1 MPEAEVAVLG
11 QLGEADV
18 AVVGAVEQRTDRR
31 SLEEDGGIVL
41 GMQRS
46 AAQRLHVQG
55 PGESLV
61 EHADRLARM
70 PMVRIVNGMA
80 VAIASNLGIHVG
92 GKPLFDDVSFKLEP
106 RERMTL
112 SGRNGAGKST
122 LLRMLAGELSPD
134 CGRGRRSRRA
144 PASPCTTSARRATRT
159 MSLGDYVFS
168 GRAEMIETEAELERL
183 EAAMSDG
190 EHSSRDDGAPTPP
203 PRQRL
208 DLGGGYRWRDEVL
221 AVLARPRLRPPSR
234 PSGR

>member
-1 MPEAEVAVLG
+1 MLG

-92 GKPLFDDVSFKLEP
+92 GKPLFDDVSFKLE
-106 RERMTL
+106 RRDRMTL

-122 LLRMLAGELSPD
+122 LLRVLAGELTPD
-134 CGRGRRSRRA
+134 SGGVVLEKGARVALHDQRPPRDADDVARRLRLLRPRRRDRARGASSSGSRGRCPTA
-144 PASPCTTSARRATRT
+144 TT
-159 MSLGDYVFS
+159 
-168 GRAEMIETEAELERL
+168 
-183 EAAMSDG
+183 
-190 EHSSRDDGAPTPP
+190 
-203 PRQRL
+203 
-208 DLGGGYRWRDEVL
+208 
-221 AVLARPRLRPPSR
+221 RPRR
-234 PSGR
+234 